1 MARRTPPPKRQEFSA
16 EDTADALAMFNNN
29 VQATRDAER
38 QRQAL
43 GRADRRRKD
52 AGVRVKRLMETD
64 SNVEERAEAEVE
76 YRSAVDEWQQITN
89 GELEPEQEVAES
101 PEGEE
106 TAGEPAPDAAPA
118 EEPSEG

>member
-1 MARRTPPPKRQEFSA
+1 
-16 EDTADALAMFNNN
+16 MFNNS

-52 AGVRVKRLMETD
+52 AGVRVKRLMEID

-76 YRSAVDEWQQITN
+76 YRSAVDEWQRITN
-89 GELEPEQEVAES
+89 GEPEQEVAEPS
-101 PEGEE
+101 AGEE
-106 TAGEPAPDAAPA
+106 TTGEPAPDAAPA